1 MLKRVYV
8 WEFPVRLTHWVN
20 VLSIIMLTI
29 TGYYIGNPFIHAYSS
44 TQYIMGWMRFLHFS
58 FAYLFTC
65 SFIIRIYWAFA
76 GNPYASWRVFN
87 PFSAQKIR
95 DLIEISKFYLLIRRD
110 VPPALKKAG
119 HTACATYVYLGL
131 FILFI
136 IQILTGFALYSQS
149 HVGVLWKVLGGWML
163 TIFVD
168 NTLRLYHHLIMWL
181 IIAFVL
187 AHVYISWFVERAE
200 KSGLISSIFS
210 GYKVIED

>member
-8 WEFPVRLTHWVN
+8 WEFPVRLTHWLN
-20 VLSIIMLTI
+20 VLSIIMLSI
-29 TGYYIGNPFIHAYSS
+29 TGYYIGNPFIHAHSS
-44 TQYIMGWMRFLHFS
+44 TQYIMGWMRFLHFV
-58 FAYLFTC
+58 FAYVFTF

-76 GNPYASWRVFN
+76 GNPYAGWRVFN
-87 PFSAQKIR
+87 PFSIEKIK
-95 DLIEISKFYLLIRRD
+95 DVFQILQFYLLLKKD
-110 VPPALKKAG
+110 VPPALKKPG
-119 HTACATYVYLGL
+119 HAALAAYAYFGL

-149 HVGVLWKVLGGWML
+149 HVGFIWKLAGGWLL
-163 TIFVD
+163 TFFVD

-187 AHVYISWFVERAE
+187 IHVYISWFVDRAE
-200 KSGLISSIFS
+200 KSGVISSIFS